1 MKYAILIAAVL
12 AAISPVFTLDGQ
24 IGIHDPSSIGV
35 SDGKYFAFGTGG
47 NGIMSDDGWTWRSG
61 AVRPNGGVAP
71 DVCKIGDRYLV
82 SYGGVATMWTK
93 SLDPNSPDFGF
104 SQPIQIARSEGS
116 ELNAIDS
123 SLLLAPDGRLWM
135 TMGSYVG
142 YIRLYELDPKTGGK
156 LNDQYANIAINCEAT
171 EMIYHDGWY
180 YLFGNKASCCSGPS
194 SGYNIRM
201 GRSKNPTGPFI
212 DNMGHDMLQGGGKLF
227 ASSTGRW
234 IGPGH
239 FGLLD
244 LGDGVQKWSCHY
256 EADLDR
262 GGQSVLDIRP
272 LWYKD
277 GWPVAGFNI
286 LKETTYRID
295 SGGIYL
301 APGGG
306 GVAGGGKEWTISP
319 VTNAGGYPG
328 SPFLKIT
335 IPGTNRALAISPTKE
350 LVTLAEFSGAPEQL
364 WRLDQLV
371 DGTWRIMP
379 KTLSGAKDGL
389 ALTASGGAT
398 SLAKFDFKNKGQHW
412 SFTVPGDPKVLKEGT
427 YEIESARTGRALELA
442 VEGVPVGGGRGG
454 RGMGFGRGGGAPIP
468 DQDASQVSAGWPT
481 GNIDARLANYMCQAQ
496 QKWTIQP
503 AAADSG
509 SLYKIVIAGSDRALA
524 ATADRDVITVPLFT
538 GSSEQLWRFGKLDDG
553 TWRITPKSIPNVQ
566 EELSLSS
573 IGTGGVTL
581 TKFDP
586 KSDKQRWN
594 VIAP

>member
-1 MKYAILIAAVL
+1 MKYSILMAAVL
-12 AAISPVFTLDGQ
+12 VAVSPVFTLDGQ

-71 DVCKIGDRYLV
+71 DVCKVGDRYLV

-104 SQPIQIARSEGS
+104 SPPIQIAWSEGS

-142 YIRLYELDPKTGGK
+142 YTRLYELDPKTGGK
-156 LNDQYANIAINCEAT
+156 LNDQYTNIAINCEAS

-180 YLFGNKASCCSGPS
+180 YLFGNKASCCASAS

-272 LWYKD
+272 LWFKD

-295 SGGIYL
+295 SGGKSL
-301 APGGG
+301 APGGRG
-306 GVAGGGKEWTISP
+306 MEGNSKEWTISP
-319 VTNAGGYPG
+319 VASAGGYPG

-335 IPGTNRALAISPTKE
+335 VPGAGHALAITAAKE
-350 LVTLAEFSGAPEQL
+350 VVTVSEFTGAPEQL
-364 WRLDQLV
+364 WRLDQLI

-389 ALTASGGAT
+389 ALTANTGAT
-398 SLAKFDFKNKGQHW
+398 TLATFDFKNKDRHW
-412 SFTVPGDPKVLKEGT
+412 SFTAPGNPKVLREGV
-427 YEIESARTGRALELA
+427 YEIESTRTGRALELA

-454 RGMGFGRGGGAPIP
+454 GMGLGRGGGAPIP

-481 GNIDARLANYMCQAQ
+481 GETDARLANYMCQAQ
-496 QKWTIQP
+496 QKWMIQP
-503 AAADSG
+503 VVNSG
-509 SLYKIVIAGSDRALA
+509 IYRIFIAGTNRALT
-524 ATADRDVITVPLFT
+524 ATADRDVITAPSFT
-538 GSSEQLWRFGKLDDG
+538 GGQEQLWRFEKLDDG
-553 TWRITPKSIPNVQ
+553 AWRITPKSIPNVR

-581 TKFDP
+581 TRFDP
-586 KSDKQRWN
+586 KSDKQHWN